1 MLKNLYL
8 ALSIFC
14 TLCLLFRL
22 HYYKLSL
29 LREGGAERMEIATE
43 AVNTLKLS
51 LLNLDIYLLSI
62 QPSKQMFSLPQST
75 TELFLIGL
83 IFFQKI
89 LIPWKIL
96 IPLFPAGH
104 PGPERDNNSH
114 NQSVQ
119 TLRHCSLIRLLDIN
133 KNYIILHED
142 SCFSPSHGP
151 FPALLISFWE
161 KHEISNYTL

>member
-1 MLKNLYL
+1 
-8 ALSIFC
+8 
-14 TLCLLFRL
+14 
-22 HYYKLSL
+22 
-29 LREGGAERMEIATE
+29 MEIATE

-75 TELFLIGL
+75 TELFLADPAAD
-83 IFFQKI
+83 K
-89 LIPWKIL
+89 L

-119 TLRHCSLIRLLDIN
+119 TLRHCSLIRLSAVVLLDIN

-151 FPALLISFWE
+151 FPALFISFWE

>member
-1 MLKNLYL
+1 
-8 ALSIFC
+8 
-14 TLCLLFRL
+14 
-22 HYYKLSL
+22 
-29 LREGGAERMEIATE
+29 MEIATE

-75 TELFLIGL
+75 TELFLADPAAD
-83 IFFQKI
+83 K
-89 LIPWKIL
+89 L

-133 KNYIILHED
+133 KNYIILHEVKTPASLLLTD
-142 SCFSPSHGP
+142 PSPLSSFHFGKNMK
-151 FPALLISFWE
+151 FLITHYKLCYPHRQWKQSPRNFIINSTSLYL
-161 KHEISNYTL
+161 KTNLSVGQNNLST